1 METVHQNFVSDTSKV
16 AKTLLDELYSKMVQ
30 LDALWAGAPNYD
42 ALITQ
47 GEIDEVP
54 SFLGAGLTTTHLA
67 DAEFALATIK
77 NTITNAL
84 PALTVL
90 ANLP

>member
-1 METVHQNFVSDTSKV
+1 MIPAHQNFISDTSQQCQK
-16 AKTLLDELYSKMVQ
+16 LLDMYGDLSQ
-30 LDALWAGAPNYD
+30 LNVLWAGSPNYD

-47 GEIDEVP
+47 GEIDTVP
-54 SFLGAGLTTTHLA
+54 SLAGLTTTHLA

-77 NTITNAL
+77 DTISNAL
-84 PALTVL
+84 VALTVL

>member
-1 METVHQNFVSDTSKV
+1 MNSAYQNFISDVSNKC
-16 AKTLLDELYSKMVQ
+16 KTELDIYGDLAQINV
-30 LDALWAGAPNYD
+30 LWAGSPNYD

-47 GEIDEVP
+47 IEIDTVP
-54 SFLGAGLTTTHLA
+54 SFLGAGLTTQQLA
-67 DAEFALATIK
+67 DATYALEQIRTIL
-77 NTITNAL
+77 TNAL

>member
-1 METVHQNFVSDTSKV
+1 MIHAHQDFISDSAEQCK
-16 AKTLLDELYSKMVQ
+16 ALLDLYGPLV
-30 LDALWAGAPNYD
+30 LLNVLWAGSPNYD

-47 GEIDEVP
+47 NEIDEVT
-54 SFLGAGLTTTHLA
+54 SFAGLTAGQLA
-67 DAEFALATIK
+67 DAQFAMATIK
-77 NTITNAL
+77 DTITNAL